1 MAGAPKVY
9 LEQNRQRL
17 EDEKKIFIEFLRFFV
32 IKNRNFISEFF
43 FSQKLFFRHFF
54 MRDMRVV

>member
-1 MAGAPKVY
+1 MAAAPKVY

-43 FSQKLFFRHFF
+43 FSQKLFFAIFSCER
-54 MRDMRVV
+54 